1 MKTEIL
7 LIDDDGVNNFI
18 NEKLIS
24 ATLPGIPIKTF
35 TKAEEALEYL
45 RNTTFD
51 KSTILLDINMPDL
64 SGWDFLNE
72 MAAHKPEIQG
82 NLFLLSSSI
91 DLSDKK
97 KAEAHNLVK
106 GYLEKPLK
114 EDDIKKLLT

>member
-1 MKTEIL
+1 MNTEIL

-18 NEKLIS
+18 NEKLIA